1 MYIYYNNKI
10 INTNLTFD
18 IKKSLN
24 RVLFTGPAQ
33 YRSEEIIFEDE
44 KTAIQV
50 IKGIYSGLDSG
61 WGCLDIQKDIFD
73 KGRYEEG

>member
-1 MYIYYNNKI
+1 MYIYYNNQI
-10 INTNLTFD
+10 INTDLIFD

-33 YRSEEIIFEDE
+33 YRSEEIIFEDD

-50 IKGIYSGLDSG
+50 IKGIY
-61 WGCLDIQKDIFD
+61 I
-73 KGRYEEG
+73 